1 MKTNDTT
8 AENWKENTELNISRT
23 KVVVKKRPLLKVA
36 VYVLFHPAPFEPGK
50 LFLLQWVREKPLG
63 PAYSKGE
70 YY

>member
-50 LFLLQWVREKPLG
+50 LLVTMG
-63 PAYSKGE
+63 KGE
-70 YY
+70 TFGARLL